1 MLNFGELKAQAAIL
15 AQRSGDAD
23 YVTKIGSWMS
33 LSHQLL
39 SEIYD
44 YWFDLQDIY
53 NFTTVDGTE
62 AYALPNRFDKP
73 LRLLDLT
80 NKKTIHPQTE
90 EEYTDLNLG
99 NIVDADEGIPD
110 KFRIFG
116 TQGVTTQIASTGKT
130 VQAKSSSASDTGAY
144 TVRVTGY
151 IDSALLIEDSEDI
164 TISTS
169 SPTTYVAGSKTFHK
183 ITQVSKS
190 ADTTGYITLADSD
203 STVLEYL
210 APKERVARH
219 KVLKLG
225 LIPASA
231 YSMRL
236 MFKKKANKL
245 SNDGD
250 YPFTECDRYLI
261 MDTLGFALAQDK
273 DKVGAE
279 QAWKEAEKS
288 LKFLLQNQS
297 NKLGPDYQHEVLSK
311 WASAHKNR

>member
-23 YVTKIGSWMS
+23 YVAKIGSWMS

-39 SEIYD
+39 SELYD

-53 NFTTVDGTE
+53 NFATVDGTE
-62 AYALPNRFDKP
+62 TYALPNRFDKP

-80 NKKTIHPQTE
+80 NKNIIHPQTE

-99 NIVDADEGIPD
+99 NIADATEGVPD
-110 KFRIFG
+110 KYRIFG
-116 TQGVTTQIASTGKT
+116 SQGVSKQIASTGKT
-130 VQAKSSSASDTGAY
+130 VKAKSSSASDTGAY
-144 TVRVTGY
+144 TVQVTGY
-151 IDSALLIEDSEDI
+151 IDDAFLIEDSEDI
-164 TISTS
+164 TISTT
-169 SPTTYVAGSKTFHK
+169 SPTTYVAGSKTFYK

-203 STVLEYL
+203 GTVLEYL
-210 APKERVARH
+210 APKDRVSRH

-225 LIPASA
+225 LIPDDA

-236 MFKKKANKL
+236 LFKKKANIL
-245 SNDGD
+245 SSDND

-261 MDTLGFALAQDK
+261 MDTVGFALAQDK
-273 DKVGAE
+273 DNARAE

-288 LKFLLQNQS
+288 LKFLLQNQN
-297 NKLGPDYQHEVLSK
+297 NKLGPDYQHEILSK
-311 WASAHKNR
+311 WANAHKSR